1 MHTYYVNIY
10 TFHFLTPFIFHCLE
24 TGLHYVA
31 LDGLQLTVET
41 KLILYYQRS
50 PCLCF
55 LRAGIKGKCHHGQ
68 CHLFVLKLPR
78 NPVRVIM

>member
-41 KLILYYQRS
+41 KLILY
-50 PCLCF
+50 
-55 LRAGIKGKCHHGQ
+55 
-68 CHLFVLKLPR
+68 
-78 NPVRVIM
+78 